1 MGRVNAS
8 IVGFKMNQPRALAR
22 NGYSLEVRFGGV
34 VYQWTLF
41 FILECTTTHLYKY
54 NHLF

>member
-34 VYQWTLF
+34 VYQWTSF